1 MSTSNSLHSKVGRT
15 EWVSE
20 RFEGDAGQHL
30 SERLLVLHD
39 CPLVCFGG
47 CIPGMAVPER
57 VASELVTE
65 AQNFRDIFC
74 PEHRPHRRWLSHK
87 AQRCVVSAPDAM
99 SRQDRAGLKECRL
112 REVVEGKGDEGNRC
126 CHSKAPAEQSPNCFH
141 REPMSHSF
149 NEALRHHSGANLL
162 VHVLGQTASGAASVA
177 LRCAG
182 PSSRS
187 SVATWR
193 RGPQPQCNRMTIPR

>member
-30 SERLLVLHD
+30 SKRLLVLHD
-39 CPLVCFGG
+39 CPLVCVGG

-74 PEHRPHRRWLSHK
+74 LEHRPHRRWLSHK

-99 SRQDRAGLKECRL
+99 SHQDRAGLKECRPGEIIKSKGNQGNGGL
-112 REVVEGKGDEGNRC
+112 YGK
-126 CHSKAPAEQSPNCFH
+126 
-141 REPMSHSF
+141 
-149 NEALRHHSGANLL
+149 LL
-162 VHVLGQTASGAASVA
+162 SD
-177 LRCAG
+177 
-182 PSSRS
+182 
-187 SVATWR
+187 
-193 RGPQPQCNRMTIPR
+193 